1 MKKIFLF
8 SLMLGLSTLGLT
20 SCNDDN
26 DELTDSVITY
36 YVDLEIQGE
45 DFVQVPIGTPYS
57 DAGCKATM
65 NGQDVTSRVVVRGL
79 DQIDVN
85 TAGLYTVTYSA
96 ANDDGF
102 SASVSR
108 TVAVCDPSI
117 TADISGTWISQDAS
131 LVNGN
136 TGAIRF
142 QYPGYTVRIRKD
154 APGIFYVS
162 DFLAGFYAEYYNGGY
177 GSSYACAGYVQL
189 LADGTLECLSSRVPG
204 WGDSLDSFE
213 GKYDETTNAIEWAAG
228 YPYPNVYH
236 AILNK

>member
-8 SLMLGLSTLGLT
+8 SLMLGLSSLGLT

-57 DAGCKATM
+57 DAGCTATM

-85 TAGLYTVTYSA
+85 TAGLYTVIYSA

-117 TADISGTWISQDAS
+117 TADLSGTWTVQEGSHRLYAGTVTPYSD
-131 LVNGN
+131 
-136 TGAIRF
+136 F
-142 QYPGYTVRIRKD
+142 TVRIRKD
-154 APGIFYVS
+154 APGIFYIS
-162 DFLAGFYAEYYNGGY
+162 DFLAGWYDQRAGY
-177 GSSYACAGYVQL
+177 GSSYACTGYVQL
-189 LADGTLECLSSRVPG
+189 LSDGTLKCLSSYVAG
-204 WGDSLDSFE
+204 WGDSLEDFE
-213 GKYDETTNAIEWAAG
+213 GQYDVETNAIVWDATYTD
-228 YPYPNVYH
+228 YPFVFH